1 MSAAPSLAD
10 VSTGASTGASADG
23 LQRLALESAIAL
35 AGSAEAGRLAV
46 LLGWPTHQ
54 AQAVLA
60 GLAPQPA
67 AAAESAA
74 ASLAVSA
81 ATPDLSPLAAWYRAE
96 PAAAASAVERALALH
111 LNQGRVE
118 RAAPIALGFGSAAQR
133 LAMLTQAGWSLLWRP
148 ERPLL
153 GELLDSVA
161 MEPEAEHGTVL
172 ALRLAWWIEVERVP
186 HVADRRLQQ
195 GADIPPAYAAMFR
208 ARIAQI
214 FDDARGALALAR
226 EAMAGHPNDLQA
238 PALLAR
244 YALGFALLDA
254 GHPQQALPPLAD
266 VVRGSVRD
274 GLPMLALDAM
284 AVQARA
290 FDELGDAAG
299 LEATLAAARR
309 LAQPLPA
316 LRAWPALQSL
326 ERLRRQ
332 LALRR
337 PFITAAN
344 GPAQASGPAQA
355 DGPAHADGAAT
366 SEGLTL
372 ADAAAPE
379 AYEAF
384 PNLVIDALAALQ
396 AGDLERAGAQL
407 AVLEQRLALAFHCA
421 KWRNSHLHARLWWLA
436 CRPEAA
442 VLGALLAPP
451 PPLRED
457 ATLVELHHML
467 LQAAAALLAGQP
479 WPAATLQALQAQFQA
494 RGLMALQ
501 RRLLLLQ
508 AIGPPGD
515 GAAMLS
521 WLSLAADGQVQDAL
535 WLAPKLAVVLQA
547 LLSSVAVVRHPA
559 ERALAQQLFQHMQA
573 APAGPA
579 LQGNSTSPVDAAEA
593 ATPSPPPA
601 DLTLREWEILRL
613 IGQHY
618 TNEQIAARLN
628 VSIATVKTHINRV
641 YGKLGIGSR
650 AEAVQRAR
658 HLA

>member
-1 MSAAPSLAD
+1 MCAAPSLVDA
-10 VSTGASTGASADG
+10 STGASTDG
-23 LQRLALESAIAL
+23 LRRLALDSAMAL
-35 AGSAEAGRLAV
+35 SGSADAGRLSV
-46 LLGWPTHQ
+46 LLGWPAHQ
-54 AQAVLA
+54 VQAMLA
-60 GLAPQPA
+60 SLAPQPA
-67 AAAESAA
+67 VASAVMSAA
-74 ASLAVSA
+74 A
-81 ATPDLSPLAAWYRAE
+81 PDLSPLSAWYRAE
-96 PAAAASAVERALALH
+96 PAAAANAVERALALH

-133 LAMLTQAGWSLLWRP
+133 LNLLTQAGWSLLWRP

-161 MEPEAEHGTVL
+161 MEPEAERGTVL

-195 GADIPPAYAAMFR
+195 GADIPPADAAMFR

-214 FDDARGALALAR
+214 FDDARGALVLAR
-226 EAMAGHPNDLQA
+226 EAMAGHPTDLRA

-254 GHPQQALPPLAD
+254 GHPQQALQPLAD

-299 LEATLAAARR
+299 LGATLAAARR
-309 LAQPLPA
+309 LARPLPA
-316 LRAWPALQSL
+316 LRGWPALQGL

-337 PFITAAN
+337 PFAMAVN
-344 GPAQASGPAQA
+344 GAAQA
-355 DGPAHADGAAT
+355 DDPAASAD
-366 SEGLTL
+366 LPL

-451 PPLRED
+451 PPLRDD
-457 ATLVELHHML
+457 ASLVELHHML

-479 WPAATLQALQAQFQA
+479 WPAASLQALRAQFQA

-508 AIGPPGD
+508 AIGPPVD
-515 GAAMLS
+515 GAAMLT

-535 WLAPKLAVVLQA
+535 WLAPKLAAVLQG
-547 LLSSVAVVRHPA
+547 LLCSVAIVRHPA

-573 APAGPA
+573 APVGQVLQRNGANPADAG
-579 LQGNSTSPVDAAEA
+579 EA